1 MSTLPFLG
9 NLRLS
14 APTGVPVTLY
24 ERPSSAKG
32 GDKARRLDSAEVE
45 GGKDPTTDKP
55 VDDFTTEEKAREQL
69 DALLSKLS
77 GDYVSMPDSQAKS
90 EKLKESRDFVH

>member
-24 ERPSSAKG
+24 QRPSSAKG
-32 GDKARRLDSAEVE
+32 SDKARRLESAVVE
-45 GGKDPTTDKP
+45 GGKDPTTGED
-55 VDDFTTEEKAREQL
+55 VADFTRLATPPA
-69 DALLSKLS
+69 
-77 GDYVSMPDSQAKS
+77 PTN
-90 EKLKESRDFVH
+90 